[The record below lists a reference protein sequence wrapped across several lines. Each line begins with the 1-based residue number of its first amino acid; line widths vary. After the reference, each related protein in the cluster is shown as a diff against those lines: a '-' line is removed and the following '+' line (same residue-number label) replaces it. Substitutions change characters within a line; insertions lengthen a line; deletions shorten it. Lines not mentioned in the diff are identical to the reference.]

1 MITLARI
8 ELRKLTTTPA
18 LYVSAGIVAL
28 FTVLSVAAGI
38 MLAGQQGTP
47 PLGSEPNVTKTL
59 SIAALSSMVMLVLG
73 ILATAG
79 EFRQRTIMWTFLAEP
94 RRGRVLAAKLAV
106 LAAVGAAM
114 GALAFGLALAIA
126 VPWYAAKGSTCC
138 RCPCR
143 AFGSARPWP
152 VPATGCS
159 ASPSGR

>member
-1 MITLARI
+1 MIPLAFDR
-8 ELRKLTTTPA
+8 LTKRYGAVTA
-18 LYVSAGIVAL
+18 VDGLSAGM
-28 FTVLSVAAGI
+28 AAAI
-38 MLAGQQGTP
+38 LLAGQQGTP
-47 PLGSEPNVTKTL
+47 PLGSEPNLTKTL

-79 EFRQRTIMWTFLAEP
+79 EFRHRTIKWTFLAEP

-106 LAAVGAAM
+106 LGAVGAAM

-126 VPWYAAKGSTCC
+126 CPGTRPRGLVCC

-143 AFGSARPWP
+143 PCGPARPWP

-159 ASPSGR
+159 ASPSAR